1 MKRSALAFSVLAA
14 VGGCVSFGNNPAGPM
29 GGPGACGPGG
39 CCPSGAA
46 YSAQTVPG
54 AVGPNGAPVPV
65 RGGAYASN
73 IPSGEAAARATIQNS
88 MPRDVIQLAS
98 YQPDGGI
105 MRTAAMQPPGM
116 GGPGMPGAP
125 GMGMPGPGMGM
136 PGVCPPGGCPPG
148 AGMPGPGMGM
158 PGPGGGIGMGYPAG
172 AVAAAGALTNPYC
185 GQFAS
190 ARMQIKFD
198 GPPGMK
204 IGWYVTGADGK
215 REFNKDPLEVPARYN
230 FQPGAVY
237 RLKLSDI
244 PDPDFAGKSL
254 NPTLEVVPPG
264 PKAMPFLAHTTVPMT
279 FTQDDFRLVKAGNYL
294 VKVVYLPDPTNQEI
308 AIGATNELLSTQL
321 APGEDPVAVAA
332 KLGTVLL
339 VVRMGNIDLDLSHT
353 PAMDAPPPCLV
364 PPPGFLPPMMPPG
377 GMGMPPP
384 NGMQGRA
391 PNGQPLPPGVIM
403 GPNGPTLMPGLVMTP
418 KGPVLAPGWII
429 GPNGPMPAN
438 QQGAAPNRQTP
449 PNGATSVPGPGAS
462 APVNQSLPALPTIGG
477 ARPTAAEMAAQPS
490 R

>member
-1 MKRSALAFSVLAA
+1 MKRTALAFSVLAA
-14 VGGCVSFGNNPAGPM
+14 VGGCVSVGNNQEGPM
-29 GGPGACGPGG
+29 GGPGAGGPG
-39 CCPSGAA
+39 CCSPSGST
-46 YSAQTVPG
+46 YSAQSVPG
-54 AVGPNGAPVPV
+54 AIGPNGVPVPV
-65 RGGAYASN
+65 RGGAYAAGT
-73 IPSGEAAARATIQNS
+73 PSGEAAARATIQNS
-88 MPRDVIQLAS
+88 MPKDVIQLAS

-105 MRTAAMQPPGM
+105 MRTAGMQAPGM
-116 GGPGMPGAP
+116 GAPGMPGAP

-136 PGVCPPGGCPPG
+136 PGPGMGMPG
-148 AGMPGPGMGM
+148 PGMGMPGPGMGM
-158 PGPGGGIGMGYPAG
+158 PGPGGGMGFPPG
-172 AVAAAGALTNPYC
+172 AVAAAGAIVNPYC

-204 IGWYVTGADGK
+204 IGWYVQGADGK

-244 PDPDFAGKSL
+244 PDADFAGKSL

-279 FTQDDFRLVKAGNYL
+279 FTQDDFRMVKAGNYL

-308 AIGATNELLSTQL
+308 AVGATNELLSTQL
-321 APGEDPVAVAA
+321 APGEDPIAAAA

-353 PAMDAPPPCLV
+353 PAMDAPPPGQM
-364 PPPGFLPPMMPPG
+364 PPPGFPPMMPPG
-377 GMGMPPP
+377 RGGPPQGMMG
-384 NGMQGRA
+384 
-391 PNGQPLPPGVIM
+391 PNGQQLPPGVIM

-418 KGPVLAPGWII
+418 KGPVLAPGWVI

-438 QQGAAPNRQTP
+438 QQGAAPNRQTS
-449 PNGATSVPGPGAS
+449 PNGATSVPGPGAA
-462 APVNQSLPALPTIGG
+462 APVNQPLPALPTIGG
-477 ARPTAAEMAAQPS
+477 ARPTAAEMAGQPV